1 MSMFVCLSVCLS
13 ASISP
18 ELHVQSPPFCAC
30 DISATVRPISKK
42 FNVITQNM
50 SLEWLAVKM
59 SISKFQDSRH
69 LESRQIAIYHR
80 YTERV
85 SEAYICRPSSWIS
98 KMKFLM
104 GGALE
109 TQVRHRCAKFCG
121 DRSYCCR
128 DIAIFRVFQVKSKNS
143 VVLQIVPSS
152 MLPLSLESTSDFP
165 PSTRH

>member
-1 MSMFVCLSVCLS
+1 
-13 ASISP
+13 
-18 ELHVQSPPFCAC
+18 
-30 DISATVRPISKK
+30 
-42 FNVITQNM
+42 
-50 SLEWLAVKM
+50 M

-109 TQVRHRCAKFCG
+109 TRVRHRCAKFLEIG
-121 DRSYCCR
+121 R
-128 DIAIFRVFQVKSKNS
+128 
-143 VVLQIVPSS
+143 IVA
-152 MLPLSLESTSDFP
+152 ETSRFFAFFK
-165 PSTRH
+165 